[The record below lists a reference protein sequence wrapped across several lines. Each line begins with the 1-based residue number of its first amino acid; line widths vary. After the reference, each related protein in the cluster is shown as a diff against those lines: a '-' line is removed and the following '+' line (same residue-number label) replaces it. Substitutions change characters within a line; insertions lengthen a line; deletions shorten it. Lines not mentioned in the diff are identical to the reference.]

1 MGKPFI
7 LVSSITYAMKSRDL
21 LFSQGIKSY
30 VERTTRLKEQQ
41 GCGYGVYVPNDTD
54 QAERILAEA
63 GIRIIGRAERDDFQ

>member
-41 GCGYGVYVPNDTD
+41 GCG
-54 QAERILAEA
+54 LL
-63 GIRIIGRAERDDFQ
+63 